1 MNPGKFSQMMK
12 YLTRAKKANPELP
25 DVTFADKISQP
36 PVRQDVELKNA
47 INAFIRRE
55 RQQKAGGGMLV
66 QPGFGGTRQGYAE
79 SREIKS
85 KKEGK
90 YENVYKNAQGN
101 YVYRSGSGE
110 DRIYKSGFKT
120 PEAASKWGQKEFV
133 KKFSLPNKF
142 VNAAELSKILGFGS
156 GTGSGMQSPFFERG
170 DRPRY
175 LLQEA
180 RKILGSYKSK
190 GSNFF
195 RAPTKKEIEYL
206 KKYNTSPI
214 IPNQVAKNVQLIL
227 DSKAIMNDLTGKNKG
242 GKKLPDFKKIQ
253 KVFANAGIEASDAV
267 IANALQ
273 KAAYLLRGDSYQTTV
288 NFNKDKAT
296 GNFIIKEI
304 EKLPFDNQYTRGIYK
319 HALQEISKELGDTAG
334 NLDSFKRN
342 FRKRLP
348 EDFLEKHNL
357 NVNEIFSV
365 RASVRNKSYPYAYF
379 IDVIDA
385 DINQKA
391 LRSFHGAL
399 SNAQT
404 TLNNKIKDV
413 RAGKAK
419 YDDLVEI
426 VEKFN
431 RTRDKFKETIK
442 TNYGNKPFNLPNIV
456 LGKESEILK
465 SNMKIP
471 ADVYSKKLLDK
482 WQNQGL
488 DITGHAKKTGY
499 VMTGAADKGVFT
511 AQDLSRNPEIRKQA
525 ISEIENNLLQKIG
538 CPGLAS
544 GGRAGFDVGTNCKI
558 KGANLINSGMKNA
571 SPAQIKNF
579 AAFANRTASLGRG
592 VMKFGVIPEALFV
605 AADSLIRMGMG
616 DNFNEAFLRASD
628 YLRPGDQA
636 KQAEMLEADRF
647 FGPEVAGIIGKSMD
661 YKNQLTNVQ
670 SLEDQ
675 KANLENLSGGGTFD
689 YIGDLSQDIKNIDAR
704 LKQETDNLNKF
715 KMTDAEQIY
724 ADRMQQEVDDARS
737 SGSFFTKLKS
747 RFRNVGDDYSDV
759 ETLGMPEQTQKQLN
773 QKILPAFGDSKDFIT
788 MSTADAINLAQ
799 AYRAQGSNVSAKDIL
814 AYRDSL
820 RNSSLSDLAQQF
832 NPESVYGASGTM
844 GEPIN
849 KPPMEKPQNVIGDME
864 KEIVGQTNVANP
876 FDLDI
881 SDIGTGLRGFAAAEG
896 GVASGPPP
904 VRGPN
909 PQGLLSLKNR
919 VRNY

>member
-1 MNPGKFSQMMK
+1 
-12 YLTRAKKANPELP
+12 
-25 DVTFADKISQP
+25 
-36 PVRQDVELKNA
+36 
-47 INAFIRRE
+47 
-55 RQQKAGGGMLV
+55 
-66 QPGFGGTRQGYAE
+66 
-79 SREIKS
+79 
-85 KKEGK
+85 
-90 YENVYKNAQGN
+90 
-101 YVYRSGSGE
+101 
-110 DRIYKSGFKT
+110 
-120 PEAASKWGQKEFV
+120 
-133 KKFSLPNKF
+133 
-142 VNAAELSKILGFGS
+142 
-156 GTGSGMQSPFFERG
+156 
-170 DRPRY
+170 

-180 RKILGSYKSK
+180 RKILGSYKTGK
-190 GSNFF
+190 SNFF

-214 IPNQVAKNVQLIL
+214 IPNQVGKNVQLIL
-227 DSKAIMNDLTGKNKG
+227 DSKAIMNDLTGKNKS
-242 GKKLPDFKKIQ
+242 GKTLPDFKKIQ

-273 KAAYLLRGDSYQTTV
+273 KTAYLLRGDSYQTTV
-288 NFNKDKAT
+288 NFNKDIAT

-342 FRKRLP
+342 FKKRLP
-348 EDFLEKHNL
+348 KDFLEKHNL

-404 TLNNKIKDV
+404 KLNNKIKDV

-431 RTRDKFKETIK
+431 GTRDKFKETIK

-471 ADVYSKKLLDK
+471 SDVYSKKLLDK

-511 AQDLSRNPEIRKQA
+511 AQDLSRNPKIRKQA
-525 ISEIENNLLQKIG
+525 ISEIENKIIQNIQSYSKLPECKISKAEGGRIGFANSITCIQDGLKEQKIAAQQG
-538 CPGLAS
+538 NKKAAQELMQVGKVATRGRLLKNILGPGAILGEAVYEGAVIGNKVL
-544 GGRAGFDVGTNCKI
+544 GGTPADIAWAESYLSYLDPKKYRGELDPLKMRREDMLESTADKNILQSGFD
-558 KGANLINSGMKNA
+558 
-571 SPAQIKNF
+571 AQDRIS
-579 AAFANRTASLGRG
+579 A
-592 VMKFGVIPEALFV
+592 
-605 AADSLIRMGMG
+605 
-616 DNFNEAFLRASD
+616 FNEAREQEELAEIRQRPDQLMTQAEREKLRA
-628 YLRPGDQA
+628 YE
-636 KQAEMLEADRF
+636 KQSSPFIKDSELQKDANIISSEAFKD
-647 FGPEVAGIIGKSMD
+647 A
-661 YKNQLTNVQ
+661 TNVAQEYLQGQ
-670 SLEDQ
+670 SGQ
-675 KANLENLSGGGTFD
+675 
-689 YIGDLSQDIKNIDAR
+689 Q
-704 LKQETDNLNKF
+704 Q
-715 KMTDAEQIY
+715 
-724 ADRMQQEVDDARS
+724 ADFGVFSVPQSTMADEGRS
-737 SGSFFTKLKS
+737 VRAMSEMKS
-747 RFRNVGDDYSDV
+747 LYPQYSD
-759 ETLGMPEQTQKQLN
+759 
-773 QKILPAFGDSKDFIT
+773 
-788 MSTADAINLAQ
+788 
-799 AYRAQGSNVSAKDIL
+799 KDIL
-814 AYRDSL
+814 NILEDYGMDPKKYDYTYTPRNFPADTSSKSITGFDDIRDYY
-820 RNSSLSDLAQQF
+820 QQQQATK
-832 NPESVYGASGTM
+832 NIADAGG
-844 GEPIN
+844 
-849 KPPMEKPQNVIGDME
+849 
-864 KEIVGQTNVANP
+864 VAN
-876 FDLDI
+876 L
-881 SDIGTGLRGFAAAEG
+881 AEG

>member
-1 MNPGKFSQMMK
+1 MNPYKLREIYNS
-12 YLTRAKKANPELP
+12 LTRDKKADPELP
-25 DVTFADKISQP
+25 NVIPARTAPIP
-36 PVRQDVELKNA
+36 PVKQEVQDIQAVNKFMLRNPRVE
-47 INAFIRRE
+47 
-55 RQQKAGGGMLV
+55 KAGGGMLV

-79 SREIKS
+79 SREIKQ

-90 YENVYKNAQGN
+90 YENVYKNKQGD
-101 YVYRSGSGE
+101 YVYKSGSGD
-110 DRIYKSGFKT
+110 DRIYKSSFKT

-142 VNAAELSKILGFGS
+142 VNAGELGEILGISKTGS
-156 GTGSGMQSPFFERG
+156 GTISPFFERS
-170 DRPRY
+170 DRPNY

-180 RKILGSYKSK
+180 RKILGSYKTGK
-190 GSNFF
+190 SNFF

-214 IPNQVAKNVQLIL
+214 IPNQVGKNVQLIL
-227 DSKAIMNDLTGKNKG
+227 DSKAIMNDLTGKNKS
-242 GKKLPDFKKIQ
+242 GKTLPNFKKIQ

-273 KAAYLLRGDSYQTTV
+273 KTAYLLRGDSYQTTV
-288 NFNKDKAT
+288 NFNKDRAT

-342 FRKRLP
+342 FKKRLP
-348 EDFLEKHNL
+348 KDFLEKHNL
-357 NVNEIFSV
+357 NVNEIFSI

-404 TLNNKIKDV
+404 NLNNKIKDV

-419 YDDLVEI
+419 YDDVVEI

-431 RTRDKFKETIK
+431 GTRDKFKETIK
-442 TNYGNKPFNLPNIV
+442 TNYPNKPFNLPNIV

-471 ADVYSKKLLDK
+471 SDVYSKKLLDK

-525 ISEIENNLLQKIG
+525 ISEIENKIIQNIQSYSKLPECKIGKAEGGRIGFANSITCIQDGLKEQKIAAQNGNKKAAEELIQVGKVASRGALLKNLLGPGAILGEAVYEGALIG
-538 CPGLAS
+538 NKVL
-544 GGRAGFDVGTNCKI
+544 GGK
-558 KGANLINSGMKNA
+558 
-571 SPAQIKNF
+571 PADIAYAESYLSYLDPRKY
-579 AAFANRTASLGRG
+579 RG
-592 VMKFGVIPEALFV
+592 ELDPLKMERE
-605 AADSLIRMGMG
+605 D
-616 DNFNEAFLRASD
+616 
-628 YLRPGDQA
+628 
-636 KQAEMLEADRF
+636 MLE
-647 FGPEVAGIIGKSMD
+647 
-661 YKNQLTNVQ
+661 
-670 SLEDQ
+670 
-675 KANLENLSGGGTFD
+675 
-689 YIGDLSQDIKNIDAR
+689 
-704 LKQETDNLNKF
+704 
-715 KMTDAEQIY
+715 
-724 ADRMQQEVDDARS
+724 
-737 SGSFFTKLKS
+737 
-747 RFRNVGDDYSDV
+747 
-759 ETLGMPEQTQKQLN
+759 
-773 QKILPAFGDSKDFIT
+773 
-788 MSTADAINLAQ
+788 STADKNILRSGFAAQDQISDFNKAIEERDLAKARGRIDQYMPAAADAREQGRLVDQSADIISSEAFKDATNVAQEYLQGQSGQQQADFGVYSVPQSAMADERRRLQAMNEMKNLYPQ
-799 AYRAQGSNVSAKDIL
+799 YSDKDIL
-814 AYRDSL
+814 NILKEYNLNPKDYDYTYTPKNFPADTSSKPL
-820 RNSSLSDLAQQF
+820 TGFDDIRNFYQKEQA
-832 NPESVYGASGTM
+832 T
-844 GEPIN
+844 
-849 KPPMEKPQNVIGDME
+849 QNIADAG
-864 KEIVGQTNVANP
+864 GVAN
-876 FDLDI
+876 L
-881 SDIGTGLRGFAAAEG
+881 AEG

-904 VRGPN
+904 LRGPN

>member
-1 MNPGKFSQMMK
+1 MNPYKLREIYK
-12 YLTRAKKANPELP
+12 YLTRAKKADPELP
-25 DVTFADKISQP
+25 NVFPASKAPIP
-36 PVRQDVELKNA
+36 PVKQEVQDIQAVNKFMLRNPRVE
-47 INAFIRRE
+47 
-55 RQQKAGGGMLV
+55 KAGGGMLV

-79 SREIKS
+79 SREIKQ

-90 YENVYKNAQGN
+90 YENVYKNKQGD
-101 YVYRSGSGE
+101 YVYKSGSGD
-110 DRIYKSGFKT
+110 DRIYKSSFKT

-142 VNAAELSKILGFGS
+142 VNAGELGEILGISKTGS
-156 GTGSGMQSPFFERG
+156 GTISPFFERS
-170 DRPRY
+170 DRPNY

-180 RKILGSYKSK
+180 RKILGSYKTGK
-190 GSNFF
+190 SNFF

-214 IPNQVAKNVQLIL
+214 IPNQVGKNVQLIL
-227 DSKAIMNDLTGKNKG
+227 DSKAIMNDLTGKNKS
-242 GKKLPDFKKIQ
+242 GKTLPNFKKIQ

-342 FRKRLP
+342 FKKRLP
-348 EDFLEKHNL
+348 KNFLEKHNL

-404 TLNNKIKDV
+404 KLNNKIKDV
-413 RAGKAK
+413 RTGKAK

-431 RTRDKFKETIK
+431 GTRDKFKETIK

-471 ADVYSKKLLDK
+471 SDVYSKKLLDK

-499 VMTGAADKGVFT
+499 VMTGAANEGVFT
-511 AQDLSRNPEIRKQA
+511 AQDLSRNPEIRNKA
-525 ISEIENNLLQKIG
+525 IAGVEKNLLEFAGTITDKCKIDFN
-538 CPGLAS
+538 AD
-544 GGRAGFDVGTNCKI
+544 GGRIGFKTGSADCLRIAKEGLEKGLKNGFPKNQQVLANGILKSGKFLKDAVSLRGLFGPLALGFTVAAEAGLVGYDMLSSGKSFREAVGDSVFNYALGDKTKIDSVEERDKRMVAEGMTPEQMGKI
-558 KGANLINSGMKNA
+558 KYFESMMNDMQTGFKNYDV
-571 SPAQIKNF
+571 IKDLEKKIEDNTL
-579 AAFANRTASLGRG
+579 NQQ
-592 VMKFGVIPEALFV
+592 VDPQLF
-605 AADSLIRMGMG
+605 
-616 DNFNEAFLRASD
+616 
-628 YLRPGDQA
+628 PDQA
-636 KQAEMLEADRF
+636 FQLNTLLDKAQADNQDYFRTNRVGELENYFTPREDGTIPFVEGSDTLQEGLRRNELAQLQD
-647 FGPEVAGIIGKSMD
+647 AGIGNI
-661 YKNQLTNVQ
+661 YQ
-670 SLEDQ
+670 SRL
-675 KANLENLSGGGTFD
+675 
-689 YIGDLSQDIKNIDAR
+689 GDEKRSAR
-704 LKQETDNLNKF
+704 KRELMLQ
-715 KMTDAEQIY
+715 
-724 ADRMQQEVDDARS
+724 
-737 SGSFFTKLKS
+737 
-747 RFRNVGDDYSDV
+747 
-759 ETLGMPEQTQKQLN
+759 
-773 QKILPAFGDSKDFIT
+773 
-788 MSTADAINLAQ
+788 
-799 AYRAQGSNVSAKDIL
+799 
-814 AYRDSL
+814 
-820 RNSSLSDLAQQF
+820 
-832 NPESVYGASGTM
+832 NP
-844 GEPIN
+844 
-849 KPPMEKPQNVIGDME
+849 D
-864 KEIVGQTNVANP
+864 
-876 FDLDI
+876 
-881 SDIGTGLRGFAAAEG
+881 
-896 GVASGPPP
+896 
-904 VRGPN
+904 
-909 PQGLLSLKNR
+909 
-919 VRNY
+919 VRNYMGPYPTNYGFMEGGIASLNVNKK